1 MSKQESGLLKIMK
14 EIAIEKDISI
24 TDIHNILL
32 DAFLKTYKRSRPD
45 EDVAFQIDL
54 ENGNIVVSEKYKVVS
69 DDLHDSDD
77 FDDTIQMLHKDA
89 LVFDPK
95 IKVNDTLTIHPS
107 VQDVFT
113 PYEVAQ
119 ILQLLKQRT
128 TELHNKKVSQ
138 YWEPMINTVV
148 YAKVVEVSQHNEH
161 INGYHVQL
169 EDKWNTKGYLSSRE
183 IVRGETFTVG
193 NSYYF
198 AIKEVKEQS
207 KLWPVL
213 LSRKEPALIKAIITN
228 EAVDVANGTIEINA
242 IARDA
247 GFKTKVA
254 VSSNNPHVDPVGS
267 IIGQDANIL
276 KTIQQQIGEERL
288 DVVKYSN
295 DKETFIANAIGINNI
310 LGMIVK
316 NEPNEDP
323 NAPYKIKQL
332 VTVIVTN
339 ESFPKIIGRQGKNI
353 RLISKLVQANIDV
366 KSIKDAQEQNLVYES
381 FNKDV
386 LHQKQMHLINQKNQ
400 SNDEVLAM
408 LHAEDN
414 DAELDAHQ
422 SVVDHKPISQPI
434 ETNDHLEEPVD
445 QNDEDDENWVAEGF
459 EDLINN

>member
-1 MSKQESGLLKIMK
+1 MSNQESGLLKLVK
-14 EIAIEKDISI
+14 EIAVEKDISI
-24 TDIHNILL
+24 QDIHHILL
-32 DAFLKTYKRSRPD
+32 DAFLKTYKRSKPD
-45 EDVAFQIDL
+45 ENIQFAIDFDK
-54 ENGNIVVSEKYKVVS
+54 GDIIVSESFLVV
-69 DDLHDSDD
+69 DDTSYEDDS
-77 FDDTIQMLHKDA
+77 FDDTVQILHSDA
-89 LVFDPK
+89 LKIDPK
-95 IKVNDTLTIHPS
+95 IKVGQTLVTHPLINEIFS
-107 VQDVFT
+107 S
-113 PYEVAQ
+113 YEVAQ

-148 YAKVVEVSQHNEH
+148 YAKVVEVSQHNDY

-183 IVRGETFTVG
+183 IVKGENFVVG

-213 LSRKEPALIKAIITN
+213 LSRKEPVLIKTIIAN

-242 IARDA
+242 IVRDA
-247 GFKTKVA
+247 GFKTKIA
-254 VSSNNPHVDPVGS
+254 VSSTNPHIDPVGS

-276 KTIQQQIGEERL
+276 KTIQRQIGEERL
-288 DVVKYSN
+288 DVVKYST
-295 DKETFIANAIGINNI
+295 DKQTFIANAIGVNNI
-310 LGMIVK
+310 LGMTIK

-323 NAPYKIKQL
+323 NALFKVKQL

-366 KSIKDAQEQNLVYES
+366 KSIADAQAQRLAYES
-381 FNKDV
+381 FNKTV
-386 LHQKQMHLINQKNQ
+386 WHQKQMHLINEKNQ

-408 LHAEDN
+408 LDADENSALLAKTSTIKSDVPIIQPVLHEDLKN
-414 DAELDAHQ
+414 EDL
-422 SVVDHKPISQPI
+422 S
-434 ETNDHLEEPVD
+434 
-445 QNDEDDENWVAEGF
+445 NDEDDDNWVVEGF
-459 EDLINN
+459 EDLITK

>member
-1 MSKQESGLLKIMK
+1 MTKQESGLLKRMK

-24 TDIHNILL
+24 ADIHNILL

-45 EDVAFQIDL
+45 EDVTFEIDL

-69 DDLHDSDD
+69 DDLYDSDE
-77 FDDTIQMLHKDA
+77 FDDTVQMLHKEA
-89 LVFDPK
+89 LKYDPK
-95 IKVNDTLTIHPS
+95 IQVNDTLIIHPS
-107 VQDVFT
+107 VQDIFT

-148 YAKVVEVSQHNEH
+148 YAKVVEISQHNEH

-183 IVRGETFTVG
+183 IVRGETFTIG

-247 GFKTKVA
+247 GFKTKIA

-276 KTIQQQIGEERL
+276 KTIQHQIGEERL
-288 DVVKYSN
+288 DVVKYSS

-323 NAPYKIKQL
+323 HAPYKIKQL
-332 VTVIVTN
+332 VTVIVTD

-353 RLISKLVQANIDV
+353 RLISKLVQANIDI
-366 KSIKDAQEQNLVYES
+366 KSISDAHEQNLVYES

-408 LHAEDN
+408 LHAEVN
-414 DAELDAHQ
+414 DTEPTEQVIAVNQDHNKET
-422 SVVDHKPISQPI
+422 VV
-434 ETNDHLEEPVD
+434 TNDKTQDHVD
-445 QNDEDDENWVAEGF
+445 SNDEDDENWVAEGF
-459 EDLINN
+459 EDLI